1 MKIEELR
8 KIAKARTTGRW
19 CYSTCYGVAFIETP
33 DRKTGIAHAV
43 DYLSPNNADAIVW
56 MSNHIDALLDLW
68 EAAQA
73 NQQYVATMPW
83 RIDDLQEPHITGVNR
98 NLFRDWCIGTSTQV
112 DLALRKLEAVK

>member
-33 DRKTGIAHAV
+33 DRKTGIACAV
-43 DYLSPNNADAIVW
+43 DYLSPNNADAIVE

-68 EAAQA
+68 ESLESVLSEEGIREKFLG
-73 NQQYVATMPW
+73 YVQGA
-83 RIDDLQEPHITGVNR
+83 RCLD
-98 NLFRDWCIGTSTQV
+98 
-112 DLALRKLEAVK
+112 ALERLESIK

>member
-33 DRKTGIAHAV
+33 DRKTGIACAV
-43 DYLSPNNADAIVW
+43 DYLSPNNADAIVE

-68 EAAQA
+68 AAAQSMGNHTLA
-73 NQQYVATMPW
+73 CEAIIMEPPGPCDCGFDNLRSTM
-83 RIDDLQEPHITGVNR
+83 Q
-98 NLFRDWCIGTSTQV
+98 
-112 DLALRKLEAVK
+112 KLDGIK